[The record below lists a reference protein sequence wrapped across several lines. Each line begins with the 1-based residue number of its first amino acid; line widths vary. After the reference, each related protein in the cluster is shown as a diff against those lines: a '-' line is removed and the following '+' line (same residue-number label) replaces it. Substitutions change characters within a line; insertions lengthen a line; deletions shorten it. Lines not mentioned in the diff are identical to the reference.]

1 MAISLSEG
9 SGLYLQ
15 VPHRAR
21 IMRPTEKQSLA
32 LLELNR
38 GSKFLFNKTQKG
50 RRVARWINWRGN
62 MRAGKLTVGTARAIL
77 KRQWA
82 EPEDIG
88 KGTYRI
94 SELGM
99 EAAIDAMELLGS
111 GVFEKRRKVKVTAN
125 DVLDALEGYYSQSG
139 LVVVREVSIAY
150 KGERRVDALVLGRG
164 NETAIFAEVKVSRQD
179 FTHELDDTDKRQMAL
194 DLGSQYYFAAQVG
207 LIKPDEIPPECG
219 LLEMGIDGK
228 IGVTVEAP
236 HSRPAPP
243 DWRLVS
249 AVARALKR

>member
-1 MAISLSEG
+1 
-9 SGLYLQ
+9 
-15 VPHRAR
+15 
-21 IMRPTEKQSLA
+21 MRPTEKQSLA

-38 GSKFLFNKTQKG
+38 GSQFLFNKTQKG

-99 EAAIDAMELLGS
+99 EAAIDATELLGS

-125 DVLDALEGYYSQSG
+125 DVLEALDSYYSQSG
-139 LVVVREVSIAY
+139 LVVIPEVSLAY
-150 KGERRVDALVLGRG
+150 KGERRADALVVGRG
-164 NETAIFAEVKVSRQD
+164 NETAIAVEIKVSRGD
-179 FTHELDDTDKRQMAL
+179 FKHELGDNEKRQRAL
-194 DLGSQYYFAAQVG
+194 DISSQYYFAAPEG
-207 LIKPDEIPPECG
+207 LIKRDEIPPEAG
-219 LLEMGIDGK
+219 LLELGIDGK

>member
-1 MAISLSEG
+1 
-9 SGLYLQ
+9 
-15 VPHRAR
+15 
-21 IMRPTEKQSLA
+21 MRPTEKQSLA

-50 RRVARWINWRGN
+50 RRVARWINWRAN

-82 EPEDIG
+82 EPEDVG

-99 EAAIDAMELLGS
+99 EVAIDAMDLLGS

-125 DVLDALEGYYSQSG
+125 DILAALESYYSPMG
-139 LVVVREVSIAY
+139 FTLVPEVSIAY
-150 KGERRVDALVLGRG
+150 KGERRIDALVVGRG
-164 NETAIFAEVKVSRQD
+164 NETAIVAEVKVSKQD
-179 FTHELDDTDKRQMAL
+179 FKHEIEDDEKRRMAL
-194 DLGSQYYFAAQVG
+194 ELCSQYNFVAPVG

-243 DWRLVS
+243 DWRLLS

>member
-1 MAISLSEG
+1 
-9 SGLYLQ
+9 
-15 VPHRAR
+15 
-21 IMRPTEKQSLA
+21 MRPTEKQSLA

-38 GSKFLFNKTQKG
+38 GTTFLWNETQKG
-50 RRVARWINWRGN
+50 RRVARWVNWRGN

-125 DVLDALEGYYSQSG
+125 DILKALESYYSPNG
-139 LVVVREVSIAY
+139 YIVVPEVSIAY
-150 KGERRVDALVLGRG
+150 KGERRIDALVVGRG
-164 NETAIFAEVKVSRQD
+164 NETAIIVEVKVTRQD
-179 FTHELDDTDKRQMAL
+179 FKHEIEDEEKRQMAL
-194 DLGSQYYFAAQVG
+194 DLCSQYFFAAPVG
-207 LIKPDEIPPECG
+207 LIKIEQLPPEAG
-219 LLEMGIDGK
+219 LLEMSISGQIS
-228 IGVTVEAP
+228 VTVAAP
-236 HSRPAPP
+236 NKRPGMPT
-243 DWRLVS
+243 WRLVS